1 MKSKFLEPIKKQEI
15 RKTIDDFTEGVY
27 CHSRSVGEKVIPMH
41 YHENKYQ
48 LMYTEGKCVRIYY
61 QLKEEVRT
69 LFVPARH
76 FAWVPKGV
84 SHSVEANH
92 SDFVMT
98 SIFYINV
105 LEGEFYNN
113 VGVYAANNLLIELL
127 NYVQDWDGIV
137 LRNDEKKYS
146 ALWTIMC
153 ILADSYSRRLPIELP
168 VAKHDRLQQILNFLQ
183 DQLNEQINIGMI
195 ANKFGFSER
204 SLQRLFQTELNL
216 SYAHYLK
223 TLRVVRAIELL
234 SSTDL
239 SINEIAYKVGYESF
253 PTFSNTF
260 LEVVGVR
267 PKVYRK

>member
-1 MKSKFLEPIKKQEI
+1 
-15 RKTIDDFTEGVY
+15 
-27 CHSRSVGEKVIPMH
+27 
-41 YHENKYQ
+41 
-48 LMYTEGKCVRIYY
+48 
-61 QLKEEVRT
+61 
-69 LFVPARH
+69 
-76 FAWVPKGV
+76 
-84 SHSVEANH
+84 
-92 SDFVMT
+92 
-98 SIFYINV
+98 
-105 LEGEFYNN
+105 
-113 VGVYAANNLLIELL
+113 
-127 NYVQDWDGIV
+127 
-137 LRNDEKKYS
+137 
-146 ALWTIMC
+146 MC

-260 LEVVGVR
+260 LDVVGVR